1 MNQCSRARSWW
12 MALLFLVAA
21 VPTFASVQRQRAS
34 DLPISVNVET
44 YPAAISPGEKA
55 WVAVGLVLAPGWHV
69 YGNPKGPG
77 PGLPTSLEAVS
88 IPEKVQAG
96 PARLLPAE
104 KVREPEFGPD
114 EWVWAYRNRTTIYLP
129 LSTGRDVTS
138 GRHGVKLRLKA
149 LLCSEAL
156 CLPYQTDLAASLTV
170 SSSPGSGATLPPALV
185 ETLRGTHAAEEQAG
199 ATPSLAESRTGAALG
214 EAAPAQPSELPILSP
229 RPVHGTLEVQGLV
242 KAVIF
247 ALLAGMILNVM
258 PCVLPVV
265 SLKILSFVQDAQED
279 RRRRIF
285 MGLNFAAGIITV
297 FLILAGLAS
306 FAGYGWGELFQ
317 KQAFLISMIVVLVA
331 MSLSLF
337 DVFRFPVLQFA
348 VRADAAMGERRYLG
362 CFSRGMLATFLATP
376 CSGPLLGGTM
386 AWSLRQPP
394 FLIFTIFVCMG
405 LGMAAPY
412 VILSLW
418 PRALRWIPRPGPWV
432 VHFER
437 LMGFAFL
444 ATVVYLLTVVSEEM
458 RVWVVLFC
466 LFLALGLYVWGQMTT
481 LRDSTRRRL
490 TVRALALLL
499 MLLGWWLSF
508 HVFPST
514 APPESLASEE
524 AISWEPYSAEKLLA
538 AANEHRWVLVDFT
551 ADWCPNCILVERTT
565 LRDRRV
571 RQAFRAH
578 NALLLK
584 ADLTRDNPPAKLLL
598 ERMGSRSIPFLALFP
613 PGERFWHPF
622 FVRDIYGPDDV
633 LSVFTRAREE

>member
-1 MNQCSRARSWW
+1 
-12 MALLFLVAA
+12 MALLFLIAA
-21 VPTFASVQRQRAS
+21 APTFATVRPQRAS

-55 WVAVGLVLAPGWHV
+55 WVAVSLVLASGWHV

-88 IPEKVQAG
+88 LPTEVQAG
-96 PARLLPAE
+96 PARFLQAE
-104 KVREPEFGPD
+104 KVRESEFGPQ

-129 LSTGRDVTS
+129 LSTGRDVTP
-138 GRHGVKLRLKA
+138 GRHEIQLRLKA
-149 LLCSEAL
+149 LLCSESL
-156 CLPYQTDLAASLTV
+156 CLPYHQDLAASLTV
-170 SSSPGSGATLPPALV
+170 GSSPGSGATLPPALV
-185 ETLRGTHAAEEQAG
+185 EALRGTHPAEEQAG
-199 ATPSLAESRTGAALG
+199 ATPSLAEGRTGAARG
-214 EAAPAQPSELPILSP
+214 EAAPAQLSQLPTLSP
-229 RPVHGTLEVQGLV
+229 RPVHRILEVQGLM

-247 ALLAGMILNVM
+247 ALLAGLILNVM

-265 SLKILSFVQDAQED
+265 SLKILSFVQDSQAD

-317 KQAFLISMIVVLVA
+317 KQAFLISMIAILVA

-337 DVFRFPVLQFA
+337 DIFRFPVLRFA
-348 VRADAAMGERRYLG
+348 MRADAAVGERRYLG

-394 FLIFTIFVCMG
+394 LLIFTIFVCMG

-418 PRALRWIPRPGPWV
+418 PGTLRWIPRPGPWV

-444 ATVVYLLTVVSEEM
+444 ATVVYLLTIVSAGM

-481 LRDSTRRRL
+481 LRDSNRRRL

-499 MLLGWWLSF
+499 VLLGWWLSF

-514 APPESLASEE
+514 APSESLASEE
-524 AISWEPYSAEKLLA
+524 ASAWEPYSPEKLLA
-538 AANEHRWVLVDFT
+538 AADHHRWVLVDFT

-565 LRDRRV
+565 LRDSRLRRAL
-571 RQAFRAH
+571 RDH

-584 ADLTRDNPPAKLLL
+584 ADLTRDNPSAKLLL

-613 PGERFWHPF
+613 PGEQFWHPF

-633 LSVFTRAREE
+633 LSVFAKPGGE